1 MRTIKYKDIDTAIR
15 IYYENVELGSAEIKE
30 LFGTTSSSTVTKLKN
45 EARCLMRDEGIK
57 SFANHA
63 VVTEAAYRA
72 WHIDIE
78 ALEKRRAKLKKLG
91 LNA

>member
-1 MRTIKYKDIDTAIR
+1 MQIGGERKCVPY
-15 IYYENVELGSAEIKE
+15 
-30 LFGTTSSSTVTKLKN
+30 
-45 EARCLMRDEGIK
+45 EGIK